1 MTEVKNGKSFTSRE
15 IEWTKALYLNF
26 KVFIRKILTGN
37 TILRDHPRATRR
49 STRLRGEE
57 STFFS
62 QLL

>member
-1 MTEVKNGKSFTSRE
+1 M
-15 IEWTKALYLNF
+15 IEKKKEKQNKGLYLNF